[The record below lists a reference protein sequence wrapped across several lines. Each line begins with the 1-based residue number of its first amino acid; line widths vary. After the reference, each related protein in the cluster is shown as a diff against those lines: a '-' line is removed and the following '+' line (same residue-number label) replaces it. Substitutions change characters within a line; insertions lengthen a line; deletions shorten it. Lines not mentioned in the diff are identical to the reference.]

1 MAKPTS
7 VVNLDPIDRKQR
19 QQGMIGR
26 FLITRWSGGKSVVK
40 TEPYGHYMFCGAQ
53 RSGKTAS
60 VLWYAERLAK
70 KYQKKRIGLLVH
82 KGCNHNESIFKCRI
96 EKFDTPPTVRLW
108 GNFGVGTPFKKED
121 IYQLIDELDP
131 YANEVRIF
139 LIDEVHT
146 YFPKEGVDKETK
158 QLINRLNGLFSQLA
172 KRNVYLLST
181 AQIYGRLDKA
191 LREQCLYM
199 IDCKVS
205 PINHKLVNEF
215 IKQEDIIADDLGRW
229 AGNPFRIY
237 KHGLSNMQYDTK
249 RLIRE

>member
-7 VVNLDPIDRKQR
+7 VINLDPIDRKKR
-19 QQGMIGR
+19 QQGIIGR
-26 FLITRWSGGKSVVK
+26 FLITRWSGGKPVRKS
-40 TEPYGHYMFCGAQ
+40 EPYGHYMFCGPQ

-60 VLWYAERLAK
+60 VLWYAERLFK
-70 KYQKKRIGLLVH
+70 KYSRKRIGYYDRESEKWIGFNKPPEVLVW
-82 KGCNHNESIFKCRI
+82 S
-96 EKFDTPPTVRLW
+96 
-108 GNFGVGTPFKKED
+108 NFGIGTQFKKEELFK
-121 IYQLIDELDP
+121 LIDELDP

-158 QLINRLNGLFSQLA
+158 QLINKLNGLFSQLA
-172 KRNVYLLST
+172 KRNVFLLST

-199 IDCKVS
+199 IDCRVS
-205 PINHKLVNEF
+205 PVNHKLINEF
-215 IKQEDIIADDLGRW
+215 IKQEDIIADELGRW

-237 KHGLSNMQYDTK
+237 RHGMSSWTYDTK
-249 RLIRE
+249 KLIRE